1 MTDHHIHL
9 SQLLPADDKNEA
21 VSVDIR
27 EYKSIIETQK
37 KKIASLEK
45 EITGLKAAAANGAA
59 LLAADV
65 QEAESVRRETRKL
78 KQAALKGQNESE
90 RMTRAHNEIKESL
103 RERGAVLELVEKWWD
118 VKREHLG
125 IVVHERPQLVLNF
138 LLQESNL
145 GVFRRQILE
154 VENTPQRRMTV
165 FWQHY
170 LKGGRTIIEYLLELT
185 ISQDSSSFIVE
196 IKSLKEKD
204 LHKHVRVK
212 LKNFLTANENSV
224 GQRALI
230 EGELRFGEY
239 ELGQTAL
246 SLVGTIE
253 TKGTK
258 EVVKEES
265 GTEKQ
270 DVEIKPE
277 DPVRKSALMTML
289 KHRAS
294 SFRRQCH

>member
-1 MTDHHIHL
+1 MGIGERKRDNV
-9 SQLLPADDKNEA
+9 SQSFKLLVFP
-21 VSVDIR
+21 I
-27 EYKSIIETQK
+27 Q
-37 KKIASLEK
+37 
-45 EITGLKAAAANGAA
+45 A
-59 LLAADV
+59 LLSSATFPTLSTNTSPSA
-65 QEAESVRRETRKL
+65 S
-78 KQAALKGQNESE
+78 
-90 RMTRAHNEIKESL
+90 H
-103 RERGAVLELVEKWWD
+103 
-118 VKREHLG
+118 

-230 EGELRFGEY
+230 EGELRFGGED
-239 ELGQTAL
+239 GQNEAL
-246 SLVGTIE
+246 CCSVNLAPPLPPPPSLLHLLFV
-253 TKGTK
+253 
-258 EVVKEES
+258 S
-265 GTEKQ
+265 H
-270 DVEIKPE
+270 P
-277 DPVRKSALMTML
+277 
-289 KHRAS
+289 S
-294 SFRRQCH
+294 SHCSSHFL